1 MKELQAIK
9 ALMPLIKFYP
19 WAIPVIVLLGTL
31 SPFAEGLGISLFIPL
46 LQSLDKTSAQTSVY
60 NNLFLNYLNQL
71 FLFIHPSQRFLII
84 PFFIFLAFL
93 LKSGLSY
100 GYQALSHWLY
110 VNVYHHL
117 RVGIFQQLLNVSQS
131 FIDSHQSGRLI
142 NTLEMETSLACDA
155 LTYFTYIII
164 HGCTITVF
172 ILLLLLLSWQITI
185 FVAVSLVCIS
195 IIIRKLTYQISAL
208 GEQKTN
214 ANSDLYNRIVEGI
227 IGIKVIRSFGQESY
241 EKARFDDLSK
251 NVRNVSVKFE
261 LLSSAVEPI
270 SEVFSVAILVA
281 ILIIAFQN
289 QATVPVLLTFILML
303 SRLQPY
309 IKEFDK
315 NRAKLVGL
323 LSPVNNVVSFLDTSN
338 KPYIY
343 SGKAPFKKLELAIS
357 FEDVI
362 FCYES
367 QTSPAVEGISICIP
381 KGKTTAFVGPSGS
394 GKSTLINLLLRF
406 YEVTQGEIY
415 LDGSPL
421 RNFNLSS
428 WRSQIALVSQDVHM
442 FSTTIK
448 ENIAYSRLDA
458 SDEEVI
464 AAAKQAYAHEFI
476 CNLPQGYDTHI
487 GDRGVRLSGGQRQ
500 RISIARAI
508 LRNPQILILDEA
520 TNALDSESER
530 LIQEAV
536 NILSQN
542 RTVIV
547 IAHRLSTIEKS
558 DQIIVLDHGR
568 VVEQGK
574 FSDLLKL
581 KGMFSKLYQLQHSG
595 TLL

>member
-1 MKELQAIK
+1 MKDLQAIK
-9 ALMPLIKFYP
+9 ALKPLIKFYP
-19 WAIPVIVLLGTL
+19 WAVPTIVILGTL

-46 LQSLDKTSAQTSVY
+46 LQSLDSTSAQKNVY
-60 NNLFLNYLNQL
+60 DNVFLTFINQL
-71 FLFIHPSQRFLII
+71 FSSIHPQQRFIII
-84 PFFIFLAFL
+84 PLFIFLAFFV
-93 LKSGLSY
+93 KSSLSY
-100 GYQALSHWLY
+100 SYQSLSHWLY
-110 VNVYHHL
+110 VNVYHRL
-117 RVGIFQQLLNVSQS
+117 RVEIFHQLLKVSQS
-131 FIDSHQSGRLI
+131 FFDSHQSGRLI

-164 HGCTITVF
+164 HGCTIAVF
-172 ILLLLLLSWQITI
+172 LILLILLSWQLTI
-185 FVAVSLVCIS
+185 FVAFSLICIS
-195 IIIRKLTYQISAL
+195 LIVRKLTHQIFTI
-208 GEQKTN
+208 GKQKTN
-214 ANSDLYNRIVEGI
+214 ANSDLYNQIVEGI
-227 IGIKVIRSFGQESY
+227 IGIKVIRAFGQEDY
-241 EKARFDDLSK
+241 EKDRFENLSQ
-251 NVRNVSVKFE
+251 NVRNVNVKFE
-261 LLSSAVEPI
+261 LLSAAVEPI
-270 SEVFSVAILVA
+270 SEVLSVAILVC
-281 ILIIAFQN
+281 ILIVAFQN

-323 LSPVNNVVSFLDTSN
+323 ISPVNNVISFLDTAN
-338 KPYIY
+338 KSYIH
-343 SGKAPFKKLELAIS
+343 SGKLPFNKLELAIA
-357 FEDVI
+357 FEDVT
-362 FCYES
+362 FHYEN
-367 QTSPAVEGISICIP
+367 QNSPAVQGISLCIP
-381 KGKTTAFVGPSGS
+381 KGKTTAFVGASGS
-394 GKSTLINLLLRF
+394 GKSTLINLILRF

-415 LDGSPL
+415 VDGSPL

-530 LIQEAV
+530 LIQEAI

-558 DQIIVLDHGR
+558 DQIIVLDQGK
-568 VVEQGK
+568 VFEQGN

-581 KGMFSKLYQLQHSG
+581 DGMFAKLYQLQYSN
-595 TLL
+595 T